1 MSLNPLQFPTL
12 TTYLAGLPEGLS
24 SHPAAQVKG
33 SIVRDARIPKSLAA
47 AAGLPPELRELVANP
62 PPASVWLSE
71 VHYQALLHALYDQFY
86 GESRLTEFTEWAIAA
101 NRVLLSS
108 PLYRIAFRLVSP
120 VGLTRSLQA
129 RWELLRRGS
138 ELKIESMDS
147 TSCVLRLKHP
157 LGLYSELHRHL
168 RAIAIRV
175 ALEFAGAKG
184 VTTEISDVTL
194 VSWQVFCR
202 WGL

>member
-1 MSLNPLQFPTL
+1 M
-12 TTYLAGLPEGLS
+12 
-24 SHPAAQVKG
+24 
-33 SIVRDARIPKSLAA
+33 SLAA
-47 AAGLPPELRELVANP
+47 ATGLPSELRELVANP

-71 VHYQALLHALYDQFY
+71 VHYQALLHALYDQYY
-86 GESRLTEFTEWAIAA
+86 GESRLTEFTEWATAA
-101 NRVLLSS
+101 NRMLLSS

-120 VGLTRSLQA
+120 AGLTRSLQA

-138 ELKIESMDS
+138 ELQIERMDN

-157 LGLYSELHRHL
+157 LGLYSDLHRNL

-194 VSWQVFCR
+194 VSWQVYCR